1 MARSRKAMT
10 FMFLLAAVR
19 AEGEAVERAMVENV
33 EGLRAFLDPEGP

>member
-19 AEGEAVERAMVENV
+19 AEAVERAMVENV